1 MSGVMAFINVFFST
15 IQTLLG
21 WCLDGLMYVLKTALY
36 FPFDG
41 LLTAISGLLSALDVS
56 SLIVSSAST
65 WGGMPPQLLYI
76 VNAIGIPQGLSMLA
90 YAYGL
95 RMALNLIPAALT
107 RI

>member
-1 MSGVMAFINVFFST
+1 MSGIMAFINTFFHT

-21 WCLDGLMYVLKTALY
+21 WVLDGLLYVLKTALF

-41 LLTAISGLLSALDVS
+41 LLTVVSGLISALDVS
-56 SLIVSSAST
+56 NVIVSSAST
-65 WGGMPPQLLYI
+65 WSGMPPQLLYI
-76 VNAIGIPQGLSMLA
+76 VNAIGLPQGLSMLA

-95 RMALNLIPAALT
+95 RMTLNLIPAALT

>member
-1 MSGVMAFINVFFST
+1 MSGIMAFINGFFLV

-21 WCLDGLMYVLKTALY
+21 WVLDGLMYVLKTALY

-41 LLTAISGLLSALDVS
+41 LLTVISGLISALDVS
-56 SLIVSSAST
+56 SVIVSSVST
-65 WGGMPPQLLYI
+65 WGAMPPQLLYI
-76 VNAIGIPQGLSMLA
+76 VNAIGIPQGLSILA

>member
-1 MSGVMAFINVFFST
+1 MFGIMAFINGFFTT

-21 WCLDGLMYVLKTALY
+21 WVLDGMLYVLKTALY

-41 LLTAISGLLSALDVS
+41 LLTVVSGLISVLNVS

-76 VNAIGIPQGLSMLA
+76 VNAIGIPQGLAILA
-90 YAYGL
+90 SAYLL
-95 RMALNLIPAALT
+95 RMGLNLIPAALT